1 MLIKKAVDMRNE
13 IERYEVILG
22 GRSLLI
28 IFFNLNF
35 FFDFFTKSSFILI
48 NNNLNPNSTVAAI
61 YAYSQA
67 LKTLPKKENIQ
78 ASLVIL

>member
-67 LKTLPKKENIQ
+67 LKTLPKNENFQ